1 MATSIT
7 LGELGS
13 WLERISETSGVSRA
27 ALGAAL
33 VLLVGLGVAQALKIV
48 ARKLVVRLE
57 QLLPARDQAEVLDAV
72 GRRRAANLI
81 SRAVFWLV
89 LLVFVMAAT
98 ETLGLP
104 VVTTWLSGITTYL
117 PRLFFALV
125 LAMMGVVVGRVT
137 RRAVSRAASS
147 AGVGYADRLG
157 RLAQAAVVFAML
169 LLAVEQLGLDVQFVT
184 TALIIALGSIFGG
197 TALAFGLGG
206 RPVVTNILAGHYV
219 RQLYD
224 VGHVIRIDGIEG
236 RIVRMTPTAVILESE
251 DGEVAV
257 PTGELITV
265 RSTLV
270 ARRRS

>member
-1 MATSIT
+1 MATSVT
-7 LGELGS
+7 LSDLGS
-13 WLERISETSGVSRA
+13 LLEWVSETSGVSRA

-33 VLLVGLGVAQALKIV
+33 VLLVGLGVAQALKMV
-48 ARKLVVRLE
+48 ARRLVVRVE
-57 QLLPARDQAEVLDAV
+57 QLLPARDQAEVEDAV
-72 GRRRAANLI
+72 GRHRAANLVA
-81 SRAVFWLV
+81 RAVFWIV
-89 LLVFVMAAT
+89 LLVFLMAAT
-98 ETLGLP
+98 EMLGLP
-104 VVTTWLSGITTYL
+104 VVTTWLSGITSYL

-125 LAMMGVVVGRVT
+125 LAIVGIVVGRVT

-147 AGVGYADRLG
+147 AGVGSANRLG

-169 LLAVEQLGLDVQFVT
+169 LLAVEQLGLDVEFVT
-184 TALIIALGSIFGG
+184 TALIIALGAFFGG

-265 RSTLV
+265 RSTLL
-270 ARRRS
+270 ARRGS